1 MNHKFGGNRGK
12 NTASTTTKSDPY
24 EIDYSD
30 ERFTKVE
37 NDKQAALTE
46 HEKTYDSMISQSDK
60 YYQDQIQASK
70 DWEQKQTE
78 LQNQQTDFAIDQI
91 EQQKADAQKDYTK
104 EQSGA
109 YVDWQT
115 QSKQHGVR
123 AEQMADKGMQNTGYS
138 ESSQVSMYNTY
149 QSRVATARESYQRAV
164 QNYNNAITQAR
175 LTNNAALA
183 EIAKNALQ
191 QQLELSLQGFQYK
204 NTLLLDKAAKK
215 LQIEDSYYN
224 RYQDVLKQMNTENSL
239 AEQIR
244 QFNESMKLQRDQ
256 FNFQV
261 YQATKDSSSGGG
273 GGGGGYSGGGGGGY
287 SGGGGGYTPTKTGGT
302 STSSKMS
309 EETKNSIIASGI
321 GPVSQQGLADAV
333 ASGKV
338 SVSKSPS
345 GNTVVSKTPT
355 SAATSGAKPPASSSS
370 SKSSG
375 GVVSKV
381 VNAVKNL
388 FS

>member
-1 MNHKFGGNRGK
+1 MSRDRGEIQEEKRGGSRGDK
-12 NTASTTTKSDPY
+12 NASATNKNSY

-30 ERFTKVE
+30 DRFVKVE

-46 HEKTYDSMISQSDK
+46 NENTYNDMISQSDSYFQSQIDASK
-60 YYQDQIQASK
+60 QWADKQTQIQN
-70 DWEQKQTE
+70 E
-78 LQNQQTDFAIDQI
+78 QTDFAIQQI
-91 EQQKADAQKDYTK
+91 EQQKENAEKDYIK
-104 EQSGA
+104 DQSGA

-149 QSRVATARESYQRAV
+149 QNRVMTAREAFSRAV
-164 QNYNNAITQAR
+164 QNYNNSITQAR

-224 RYQDVLKQMNTENSL
+224 RYQDVLQQMNTENAL

-244 QFNESMKLQRDQ
+244 QFNESMKIEREQLALQREQ
-256 FNFQV
+256 LELQRASF
-261 YQATKDSSSGGG
+261 SSYS
-273 GGGGGYSGGGGGGY
+273 GGGGYSGGGSSTYYEPKKSSDPVVDIKSVAQLGY
-287 SGGGGGYTPTKTGGT
+287 
-302 STSSKMS
+302 
-309 EETKNSIIASGI
+309 
-321 GPVSQQGLADAV
+321 GPISPAELNKKV
-333 ASGKV
+333 ASGEVDEYV
-338 SVSKSPS
+338 SGGQIKYV
-345 GNTVVSKTPT
+345 KTTPYT
-355 SAATSGAKPPASSSS
+355 SASANVKKPN
-370 SKSSG
+370 
-375 GVVSKV
+375 VVKPS
-381 VNAVKNL
+381 L
-388 FS
+388 M

>member
-70 DWEQKQTE
+70 EWEQKQTE
-78 LQNQQTDFAIDQI
+78 LQNQQTDFAIEQI
-91 EQQKADAQKDYTK
+91 EQQKSDAEKDYLK
-104 EQSGA
+104 DQSGA

-224 RYQDVLKQMNTENSL
+224 RYQDVLKQINTENSL

-273 GGGGGYSGGGGGGY
+273 GGGGYSGG
-287 SGGGGGYTPTKTGGT
+287 SSSSYTPTKT
-302 STSSKMS
+302 SSSGMPS
-309 EETKNSIIASGI
+309 DTRDSILALGQGPISAENLAS
-321 GPVSQQGLADAV
+321 QV

-338 SVSKSPS
+338 SQSTSTSTGNAIFTNS
-345 GNTVVSKTPT
+345 GLNT
-355 SAATSGAKPPASSSS
+355 SAPKTSTTP
-370 SKSSG
+370 KSSTTAKQDLLYKKIG
-375 GVVSKV
+375 
-381 VNAVKNL
+381 
-388 FS
+388 